1 MTDEKLVSVL
11 IPVYNVEFYVK
22 DAIESIQNQTYKNL
36 EIIVVDDASTDNTY
50 DVVEKLAKDDRRIKL
65 YKNESNLRIVKT
77 LNYALTLAN
86 GYYIARMD
94 GDDISAF
101 DRIEK
106 KVKFLEESSD
116 IDLVG
121 CSLVSIDSNGE
132 EIKRVKKLEDFD
144 LIKKTLRYTSP
155 ISHIWVCKKTVYEKL
170 GGYRELSGAEDYDFI
185 LRLISSGMKS
195 VNISNYYGYYVRVE
209 REGNT
214 VSSTGLLQKKL
225 HEEIYNMYLS
235 RVKNGSDKF
244 GSSKLNEPYNISNYL
259 YIFANNHFNKA
270 RVSYTKSQYLK
281 MLAHLSVSLVSP
293 HQLHMYYLRFL
304 YKIKVRGG
312 SL

>member
-132 EIKRVKKLEDFD
+132 EIKRVKKLDDFD

-195 VNISNYYGYYVRVE
+195 VNVSNYYGYYVRVE

-225 HEEIYNMYLS
+225 HEDIYKMYKA
-235 RVKNGSDKF
+235 RVKDGCDNFNNFNFSR
-244 GSSKLNEPYNISNYL
+244 PYAISNRLYIFSNYL
-259 YIFANNHFNKA
+259 FNNA
-270 RVSYTKSQYLK
+270 RAAHAKKQYLK
-281 MLAHLSVSLVSP
+281 MSLNLFASLISP
-293 HQLHMYYLRFL
+293 HQLHVYYLRVL
-304 YKIKVRGG
+304 YRMKVRGK
-312 SL
+312 LL